1 MDTPEVEAHAHHG
14 TGIRWLDASLALS
27 AFAISI
33 ISLFVAI
40 HHGHTMREMAEA
52 NARMVA
58 ASSWPFVQYGS
69 GNLGADG
76 SQTISLSLTNQGVG
90 PARIEKLE
98 ILYLDKPVKSTMALM
113 KECCIKNAADLES
126 VISPKDIKSNYASSQ
141 AEGRILA
148 AREEKVFLALPPPR
162 KTQRSGIASMS
173 NVGSWVSRFATVRY
187 LMSAGR
193 AEKPVRRQHAL
204 ANALRIGSPTPSE
217 C

>member
-1 MDTPEVEAHAHHG
+1 MDTPEVEAHAHHR

-90 PARIEKLE
+90 PACIGKLE

-113 KECCIKNAADLES
+113 KECCIKNEADLES
-126 VISPKDIKSNYASSQ
+126 VISPNDIKSNYASSQ

-148 AREEKVFLALPPPR
+148 AREEKVFLALPR
-162 KTQRSGIASMS
+162 TKKNAAVWDRLNVERWKLGVQICYCSVFDECWTSGKAGTKATRVSECPAD
-173 NVGSWVSRFATVRY
+173 WVSY
-187 LMSAGR
+187 
-193 AEKPVRRQHAL
+193 
-204 ANALRIGSPTPSE
+204 SE
-217 C
+217 